1 VLALCGGE
9 VARAQFATSVQ
20 AVEVYATVTRAD
32 GLAVPDLVQPD
43 FEILEDGVRQPI
55 SVFAAGEFPLIV
67 ALGVDR
73 SLSMRG
79 EPLRLAIR
87 ASQAF
92 LRVLRPA
99 DRSMVWAI
107 ADGAEVIAPLD
118 QPREAQIAAVAALF
132 PWSTTALYDGVVAAL
147 DRLDPEPGRQAV
159 VLFTDGADRYSTAT
173 AGAVLDRARR
183 SRALVYS
190 VAVGKT
196 RPPLLA
202 ELASVSGGRFIEVH
216 RMEGLE
222 GALAAVASEL
232 RGQYLL
238 GYVPER
244 RPGGHGRTVALHLR
258 SADGPARPGA
268 GRPAGPRA
276 DGLSGAMM
284 AGTEEPFPQ
293 PKRQIGQPWPCRCA
307 VAQGK

>member
-1 VLALCGGE
+1 MVQRTHRRSTLARGCEAALWLGVFAVCAGE
-9 VARAQFATSVQ
+9 VASAQFVTSVQ

-32 GLAVPDLVQPD
+32 GLAVQDLAASD
-43 FEILEDGVRQPI
+43 FEILEDGVRQPV
-55 SVFAAGEFPLIV
+55 SVFAAGEFPLTV

-92 LRVLRPA
+92 LHALRPL

-118 QPREAQIAAVAALF
+118 ASRESQVAAVAALF
-132 PWSTTALYDGVVAAL
+132 PWSTTALHDGVVTAL

-173 AGAVLDRARR
+173 AAAVLDRARR

-190 VAVGKT
+190 VAVGRT
-196 RPPLLA
+196 RPPLL
-202 ELASVSGGRFIEVH
+202 EDLASVSGGRSIQV
-216 RMEGLE
+216 RSMEGLE
-222 GALAAVASEL
+222 GALTAVASEL
-232 RGQYLL
+232 RRQYLL

-244 RPGGHGRTVALHLR
+244 RPGDTADRWRSISVRLTGHAAGLRVRARTGYQGR
-258 SADGPARPGA
+258 
-268 GRPAGPRA
+268 
-276 DGLSGAMM
+276 
-284 AGTEEPFPQ
+284 
-293 PKRQIGQPWPCRCA
+293 
-307 VAQGK
+307 

>member
-1 VLALCGGE
+1 MA
-9 VARAQFATSVQ
+9 S
-20 AVEVYATVTRAD
+20 
-32 GLAVPDLVQPD
+32 D
-43 FEILEDGVRQPI
+43 FEVLEDGVRQTV
-55 SVFAAGEFPLIV
+55 SVFAAGEFPLTV

-92 LRVLRPA
+92 LRALRPP

-107 ADGAEVIAPLD
+107 ADGADVIAPLD
-118 QPREAQIAAVAALF
+118 EPRESQIAAVAALF
-132 PWSTTALYDGVVAAL
+132 PWSTTALHDGVVAAL

-196 RPPLLA
+196 RPPLLTD
-202 ELASVSGGRFIEVH
+202 LALVSGGRSIEVR

-222 GALAAVASEL
+222 GALTAVASEL
-232 RGQYLL
+232 RRQYLL
-238 GYVPER
+238 GYVPDR
-244 RPGGHGRTVALHLR
+244 RPGDTAERWR
-258 SADGPARPGA
+258 SISVRLTGSARAA
-268 GRPAGPRA
+268 GK
-276 DGLSGAMM
+276 DGLQVRTRTGY
-284 AGTEEPFPQ
+284 
-293 PKRQIGQPWPCRCA
+293 
-307 VAQGK
+307 QGR

>member
-1 VLALCGGE
+1 MARSLGVPVLTVLVFCAGE

-32 GLAVPDLVQPD
+32 ELAVPDLVASD
-43 FEILEDGVRQPI
+43 FEILEDGVRQTV
-55 SVFAAGEFPLIV
+55 SVFAAGEFPLTV

-92 LRVLRPA
+92 LRALRPP

-107 ADGAEVIAPLD
+107 ADGADVIAPLD
-118 QPREAQIAAVAALF
+118 EPRESQIAAVAALF
-132 PWSTTALYDGVVAAL
+132 PWSTTALHDGVVAAL

-202 ELASVSGGRFIEVH
+202 DLASVSGGRSIEVR

-222 GALAAVASEL
+222 GALTAVASEL
-232 RGQYLL
+232 RRQYLL

-244 RPGGHGRTVALHLR
+244 RPGDTAERWR
-258 SADGPARPGA
+258 SISVRLTGSARAA
-268 GRPAGPRA
+268 GK
-276 DGLSGAMM
+276 DGLQVRARTGY
-284 AGTEEPFPQ
+284 
-293 PKRQIGQPWPCRCA
+293 
-307 VAQGK
+307 QGR